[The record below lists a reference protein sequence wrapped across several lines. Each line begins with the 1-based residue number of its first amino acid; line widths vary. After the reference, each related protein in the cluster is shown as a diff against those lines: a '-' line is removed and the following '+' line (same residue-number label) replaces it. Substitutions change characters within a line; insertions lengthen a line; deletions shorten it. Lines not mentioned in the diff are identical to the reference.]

1 MTRSSAAPHSAHDRT
16 APSRKLGLSLVAAT
30 ALLLVL
36 GACASLPPASP
47 ARVAKAPESYAAT
60 QALTAP
66 SRDWPADAWWTAYGD
81 TQLNSLMTEALAGA
95 PDMAQAQ
102 ARVRR
107 AEAMAATARSR
118 ELPSVSANASAV
130 DQKQSYNAGIPPQFV
145 PQGYNA
151 YGRLTL
157 DFSWELDFWGKNR
170 AAVAAAVSDAR
181 ATQAD
186 AAEARLMLSTNVAAA
201 YADLARLYAER
212 DVAQRNLSVL
222 GETSKLVAD
231 RVTNGLDT
239 LAEQR
244 QAEADPLQGKADL
257 AAIDEQIALTRNR
270 LAALAGAGPDRGLA
284 LTPPSATTLKAVG
297 VPAELAANLVGRRPD
312 ITAARWRAEAAAQRI
327 HQARAAFY
335 PDVNLAAF
343 IGTTALHLDKVFA
356 FGSDIGSVGPAV
368 SLPIFDGGR
377 LRAGLHGA
385 EADRDAAV
393 ASYDSAVIEA
403 FRQVADVVASSRAL
417 QSQIGDSRAALAASE
432 DAYRIATLRYKG
444 GLATYPTVLLAEQ
457 SVLRRRRTV
466 ADLDARALVLDVQLI
481 RALGGGYHAPIS
493 NPA

>member
-1 MTRSSAAPHSAHDRT
+1 MTASRAFAAA
-16 APSRKLGLSLVAAT
+16 LFAAT
-30 ALLLVL
+30 ALS
-36 GACASLPPASP
+36 ACATLPPASP
-47 ARVAKAPESYAAT
+47 AKVAKAPGSYATA
-60 QALTAP
+60 QALAGA

-81 TQLNSLMTEALAGA
+81 PQLNALMTEALAGA
-95 PDMAQAQ
+95 PDLAQAE

-107 AEAMAATARSR
+107 AESMTATARSR
-118 ELPSVSANASAV
+118 ELPSVSANASAE
-130 DQKQSYNAGIPPQFV
+130 DMKQSYNLGIPPQFV
-145 PQGYNA
+145 PQGYNG

-157 DFSWELDFWGKNR
+157 DFNWELDFWGKNR

-181 ATQAD
+181 AAQAD

-212 DVAQRNLSVL
+212 DVAENSIAVLSQ
-222 GETSKLVAD
+222 TSKLVSD

-244 QAEADPLQGKADL
+244 QAEADPLQAKADL
-257 AAIDEQIALTRNR
+257 SAIDEQIALTRNR

-284 LTPPSATTLKAVG
+284 LTRPNAAGLKAVG
-297 VPAELAANLVGRRPD
+297 VPSELAANLVGRRPD
-312 ITAARWRAEAAAQRI
+312 VTAARWRAEAAAERI

-335 PDVNLAAF
+335 PDINLAAF
-343 IGTTALHLDKVFA
+343 IGTTALHMDKVFA
-356 FGSDIGSVGPAV
+356 SGSDIGSAGPAV

-393 ASYDSAVIEA
+393 ASYDATVTEA
-403 FRQVADVVASSRAL
+403 FRQVADVLASSRAL
-417 QSQIGDSRAALAASE
+417 QSQVTDSRAALAASE

-457 SVLRRRRTV
+457 GGCAAGAPSPTSTP
-466 ADLDARALVLDVQLI
+466 ARS
-481 RALGGGYHAPIS
+481 PS
-493 NPA
+493 TSS

>member
-1 MTRSSAAPHSAHDRT
+1 MTASRAFAAA
-16 APSRKLGLSLVAAT
+16 LFAAT
-30 ALLLVL
+30 ALS
-36 GACASLPPASP
+36 ACATLPPASP
-47 ARVAKAPESYAAT
+47 AKVAKAPGSYATA
-60 QALTAP
+60 QALAGA

-81 TQLNSLMTEALAGA
+81 PQLNALMTEALAGA
-95 PDMAQAQ
+95 PDLAQAE

-107 AEAMAATARSR
+107 AESMTATARSR
-118 ELPSVSANASAV
+118 ELPSVSANASAE
-130 DQKQSYNAGIPPQFV
+130 DMKQSYNLGIPPQFV
-145 PQGYNA
+145 PQGYNG

-157 DFSWELDFWGKNR
+157 DFNWELDFWGKNR

-181 ATQAD
+181 AAQAD

-212 DVAQRNLSVL
+212 DVAENSIAVLSQ
-222 GETSKLVAD
+222 TSKLVSD

-244 QAEADPLQGKADL
+244 QAEADPLQAKADL
-257 AAIDEQIALTRNR
+257 SAIDEQIALTRNR

-284 LTPPSATTLKAVG
+284 LTRPKAAGLKAVG
-297 VPAELAANLVGRRPD
+297 VPSELAANLVGRRPD
-312 ITAARWRAEAAAQRI
+312 VTAARWRAEAAAERI

-335 PDVNLAAF
+335 PDINLAAF
-343 IGTTALHLDKVFA
+343 IGTTALHMDKVFA
-356 FGSDIGSVGPAV
+356 SGSDIGSAGPAV

-393 ASYDSAVIEA
+393 ASYDATVTEA
-403 FRQVADVVASSRAL
+403 FRQVADVLASSRAL
-417 QSQIGDSRAALAASE
+417 QSQVTDSRAALAASE

-457 SVLRRRRTV
+457 GVLRRRRTV
-466 ADLDARALVLDVQLI
+466 ADLDARALALDVQLI
-481 RALGGGYHAPIS
+481 RALGGGYHAP
-493 NPA
+493 A